1 MSINNENPQNQK
13 PNYNE
18 NGQDNSSKQ
27 DPDLNV
33 PPKKSPWGDIFL
45 GLGLSLLL
53 ILSMF
58 GTLYIGKAGIVSI
71 IMFSLISLSTFLSVR
86 FIRKTHPIAGKILL
100 ATVIPLTLIL
110 LLFGACF
117 ISLGGAMN

>member
-1 MSINNENPQNQK
+1 MSINNENPENQK

-27 DPDLNV
+27 DPNLNV

-100 ATVIPLTLIL
+100 ATVIPLTLLL

-117 ISLGGAMN
+117 ISLGGSL